1 MIRQAILSSG
11 ALLAT
16 HGTESSLSPARSF
29 SSRKQTKEA
38 KSSGPSTAEEW
49 VASLRNNQK
58 AIHSAITEITE
69 LRYNQSSRANGEMS
83 KVSVTAP
90 IDKLRL
96 HAPASVIDLLKATQY
111 YAPSSDALVI
121 GSDEYLT
128 QGANHY
134 DCFKKLSDVYL
145 KAGEDAVKRE
155 RFKGPPQALAK
166 KPPKKFPA
174 SEGEA
179 RRRFVDKKRMALKEK
194 FAERGESKMAQ
205 EVLVKEKGRA
215 SASQGK

>member
-1 MIRQAILSSG
+1 
-11 ALLAT
+11 
-16 HGTESSLSPARSF
+16 
-29 SSRKQTKEA
+29 
-38 KSSGPSTAEEW
+38 
-49 VASLRNNQK
+49 
-58 AIHSAITEITE
+58 
-69 LRYNQSSRANGEMS
+69 MS

-155 RFKGPPQALAK
+155 RFKGPPQAL
-166 KPPKKFPA
+166 
-174 SEGEA
+174 S
-179 RRRFVDKKRMALKEK
+179 VM
-194 FAERGESKMAQ
+194 S
-205 EVLVKEKGRA
+205 
-215 SASQGK
+215 